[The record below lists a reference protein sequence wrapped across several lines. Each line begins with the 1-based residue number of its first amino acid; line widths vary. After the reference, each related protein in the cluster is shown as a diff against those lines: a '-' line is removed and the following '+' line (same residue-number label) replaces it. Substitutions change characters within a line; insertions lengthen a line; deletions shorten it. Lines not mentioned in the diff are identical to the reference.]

1 MVNPKHMATMNAIES
16 FEFPLFESNFAA
28 LEAVESINI
37 HKQGIDVYLKLGL
50 KAHSKNNLIAM
61 ALADHLAQAGLA
73 NAKVHVRDDVLPSPN
88 LARSG
93 QLKNVKNIVM
103 VASGKGGVG
112 KSTTAVNLALALR
125 TEGANVGILDADIYG
140 PSMRTML
147 GVDDAIK
154 PELVDQKYVQPICR
168 FGLKSMS
175 VAYMSQQKTPMIWRG
190 PMATKALQQ
199 LLEMTLW
206 GELDY
211 LIVDMPP
218 GTGDIHISLAQKVN
232 ISAAAV
238 VTTPQEM
245 ALIDARKGIEMFNK
259 VNIPVL
265 GIIENMATHICSN
278 CGCEE
283 AIFGAGGAA
292 KMAEHYQVALLA
304 SLPLDKQVREHT
316 DAGIPTV
323 VKAPGSPVAQAY
335 IALANK
341 VAAQLW
347 LTNLQAAPMPEIQI
361 VN

>member
-1 MVNPKHMATMNAIES
+1 MQKPTQAAVYRAIEA
-16 FEFPLFESNFAA
+16 FEFPLFERDFST
-28 LEAVESINI
+28 LQAVEKVDINQ
-37 HKQGIDVYLKLGL
+37 HGISVHLQLGL
-50 KAHSKNNLIAM
+50 KVQSQNHLIAM
-61 ALADHLAQAGLA
+61 MLADHLEQMGFA
-73 NAKVHVRDDVLPSPN
+73 NAKVHVSDEVLSSPG
-88 LARSG
+88 LVRRG
-93 QLKNVKNIVM
+93 QLKDVKNIVM

-125 TEGANVGILDADIYG
+125 AEGAKVGILDADIYG

-147 GVDDAIK
+147 GVDEAIK
-154 PELVDQKYVQPICR
+154 PELVEEKYVQPICKY
-168 FGLKSMS
+168 GLKSMS

-211 LIVDMPP
+211 LLIDMPP

-232 ISAAAV
+232 VSAAVV

-283 AIFGAGGAA
+283 SIFGAGGAA
-292 KMAEHYQVALLA
+292 KLAEHYQVAMLA

-323 VKAPGSPVAQAY
+323 VKAPGSSVAQAY
-335 IALANK
+335 VTLANK

-347 LTNLQAAPMPEIQI
+347 LTNLLAAPVPEIQI
-361 VN
+361 VT

>member
-1 MVNPKHMATMNAIES
+1 MVKPTQAAVLRALEA
-16 FEFPLFESNFAA
+16 FDFPLFERNFAA
-28 LEAVESINI
+28 LNAVETLNV
-37 HKQGIDVYLKLGL
+37 HQHGIDVYLKLGF
-50 KAHSKNNLIAM
+50 KAQSQNNVIGM
-61 ALADHLAQAGLA
+61 MLADHLEQMGFD
-73 NAKVHVRDDVLPSPN
+73 NVKVHVADEVLPSPC
-88 LARSG
+88 LTRSG
-93 QLKNVKNIVM
+93 QLKDVKNIVM

-112 KSTTAVNLALALR
+112 KSTTAINLALALR
-125 TEGANVGILDADIYG
+125 AEGAKVGILDADIYG

-147 GVDDAIK
+147 GVAEAIK
-154 PELVDQKYVQPICR
+154 PELVQEKYVQPIR
-168 FGLKSMS
+168 KYGLKSMS

-211 LIVDMPP
+211 LLIDMPP

-232 ISAAAV
+232 VSAAVV

-265 GIIENMATHICSN
+265 GVIENMATHICSN

-283 AIFGAGGAA
+283 PIFGAGGAE
-292 KMAEHYQVALLA
+292 KMAEQYQVPVLA

-316 DAGIPTV
+316 DAGVPTV
-323 VKAPGSPVAQAY
+323 VKAPGSTVAQAY
-335 IALANK
+335 VALANK

-347 LTNLQAAPMPEIQI
+347 ISNLQAVPMPEIQ
-361 VN
+361 VVS